1 MLAVAHCASEPEARA
16 PGRTAPS
23 SEPIAFLYGTP
34 QGEEFGSA
42 TTRGRVTALLFVT
55 TYDFPSQIMAK
66 RLNGVWRRHRPRTNV
81 GAVVLEEPDH
91 APFADVFR
99 STLELGYPVAM
110 TTTFGVEQGGF
121 GTIDRVPTLI
131 VLDRNGRE
139 ITRRVGNLEEEEIEE
154 ALRSAEGE

>member
-1 MLAVAHCASEPEARA
+1 L
-16 PGRTAPS
+16 
-23 SEPIAFLYGTP
+23 FGTP

-55 TYDFPSQIMAK
+55 TYDLPSQIMAK
-66 RLNGVWRRHRPRTNV
+66 RLDVVVRRHRPRANA

-110 TTTFGVEQGGF
+110 TTELDGQQGPFGV
-121 GTIDRVPTLI
+121 IDAVPTLV
-131 VLDRNGRE
+131 VLDASGRE
-139 ITRRVGNLEEEEIEE
+139 ITRRVGNLSEDDIEE
-154 ALRSAEGE
+154 ALRSAEGK

>member
-1 MLAVAHCASEPEARA
+1 V
-16 PGRTAPS
+16 T
-23 SEPIAFLYGTP
+23 FLFGTP

-66 RLNGVWRRHRPRTNV
+66 RLDVVVRRHRPRANA

-99 STLELGYPVAM
+99 STLELTYPVAM
-110 TTTFGVEQGGF
+110 TTTLDGQQGPFGV
-121 GTIDRVPTLI
+121 IDAVPTLV
-131 VLDRNGRE
+131 VLDADGRE
-139 ITRRVGNLEEEEIEE
+139 ITRRVGNLSEEDIEE
-154 ALRSAEGE
+154 ALRSAERK